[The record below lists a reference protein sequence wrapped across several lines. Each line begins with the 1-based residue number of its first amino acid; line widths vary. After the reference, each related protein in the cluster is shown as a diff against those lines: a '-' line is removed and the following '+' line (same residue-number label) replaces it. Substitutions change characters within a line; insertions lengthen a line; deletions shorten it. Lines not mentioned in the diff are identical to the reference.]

1 MLGAEVELQ
10 QVDSSVFALENVLK
24 SWLHEQGGDRE
35 HLHLL
40 LPSMGDTPVC
50 IKCDIQERLISP
62 ALIPLSPNL
71 GAKTESPRDFL
82 LSKNSATQS
91 PLPQRLKA
99 IKVLCADGV
108 CESLMYGLPL
118 LLRPSC
124 CWSLDWDD
132 MESNHKIFHGLCH
145 ILRVRFTVIREP
157 VSAEMVDL
165 TEALVDMVIEDS
177 QPFSIVEGTGFRK
190 LVKALA
196 PSCVLPT
203 RQTLK
208 AMVEKRYREAK
219 DKAKVSR
226 SLFLLL
232 QSEPTH
238 KTASRAAGVFSHYML
253 QASPSLSLL
262 LKPVVS
268 RELLLPCSVPPCT
281 QEPCPEATS
290 TVQASLQQLDE
301 ESVFNPLLL
310 NSNLYVQLRSHGLLF
325 HGRYTYK
332 Y

>member
-1 MLGAEVELQ
+1 MM
-10 QVDSSVFALENVLK
+10 
-24 SWLHEQGGDRE
+24 
-35 HLHLL
+35 LHLNGL
-40 LPSMGDTPVC
+40 LPFH
-50 IKCDIQERLISP
+50 
-62 ALIPLSPNL
+62 L
-71 GAKTESPRDFL
+71 G
-82 LSKNSATQS
+82 SK
-91 PLPQRLKA
+91 
-99 IKVLCADGV
+99 
-108 CESLMYGLPL
+108 
-118 LLRPSC
+118 
-124 CWSLDWDD
+124 
-132 MESNHKIFHGLCH
+132 
-145 ILRVRFTVIREP
+145 
-157 VSAEMVDL
+157 
-165 TEALVDMVIEDS
+165 
-177 QPFSIVEGTGFRK
+177 
-190 LVKALA
+190 
-196 PSCVLPT
+196 
-203 RQTLK
+203 
-208 AMVEKRYREAK
+208 
-219 DKAKVSR
+219 SR

-332 Y
+332 TAAKTQSQPAEGSRSSGSRQPRQVPQENSKQ

>member
-145 ILRVRFTVIREP
+145 ILR
-157 VSAEMVDL
+157 
-165 TEALVDMVIEDS
+165 
-177 QPFSIVEGTGFRK
+177 
-190 LVKALA
+190 
-196 PSCVLPT
+196 
-203 RQTLK
+203 
-208 AMVEKRYREAK
+208 
-219 DKAKVSR
+219 SR